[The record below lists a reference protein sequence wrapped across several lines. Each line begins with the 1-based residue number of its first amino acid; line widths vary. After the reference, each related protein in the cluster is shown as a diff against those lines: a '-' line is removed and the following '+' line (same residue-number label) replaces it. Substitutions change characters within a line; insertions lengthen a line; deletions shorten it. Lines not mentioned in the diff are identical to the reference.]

1 MVFVGSW
8 NAVDAN
14 TRGSNFKELGT
25 HRDPSCLFAV
35 AQQLVQQLT
44 AKKTNLF
51 RLAVKPSKEN
61 LIPCKNHVMMKVS
74 KCLECMINKFFSISK
89 LNFRKFQHF
98 QLNFVKFFGTTSTWI
113 LNKLVFI

>member
-1 MVFVGSW
+1 VVFVGSW

-14 TRGSNFKELGT
+14 TSGLNFKELGT
-25 HRDPSCLFAV
+25 HPDPSCLFAV

-61 LIPCKNHVMMKVS
+61 LIPRKNHAMRKVS
-74 KCLECMINKFFSISK
+74 KCLGCMTNKFFSISK

-98 QLNFVKFFGTTSTWI
+98 QLNFVKCFGTTSSWI
-113 LNKLVFI
+113 LNKLAFT